1 MSDQNKNAYP
11 DFVSVA
17 EAVPDVILE
26 IRYYSSFNFV
36 GERIDGYEEPAA
48 LLSREAA
55 KALQNVSAELMKKGY
70 RLKLFDA
77 YRPVQAVE
85 HFVRWAKDPEDIRMK
100 EYFYPDLNK
109 EDLIPQGYISPRS
122 SHSRGSTVDL
132 TLFDMKAGRDADLGS
147 PFDLFSPLSHPD
159 CELIGTTQKAL
170 RTLLRET
177 MTANGFMPIKE
188 EWWHFTL
195 QDEPYP
201 DTYFTFPVRSPG
213 QKGKSI

>member
-1 MSDQNKNAYP
+1 MSDQNKNEYP

-26 IRYYSSFNFV
+26 IRYYSSFNFI

-55 KALQNVSAELMKKGY
+55 EALRKASTELMNKGY
-70 RLKLFDA
+70 RLKIFDA

-85 HFVRWAKDPEDIRMK
+85 HFVRWAKDPDDIRMK

-177 MTANGFMPIKE
+177 MTASGFMPIDE

-195 QDEPYP
+195 KDEPYP
-201 DTYFTFPVRSPG
+201 DTYFTFPVRRLK
-213 QKGKSI
+213 QKG